1 MMKRHYYISDDLEDL
16 ADVGKELI
24 NEKFTPP
31 QFHVLSNDDAALSK
45 HNLHEVES
53 VLKQDV
59 VHSTELGAVIG
70 VALATVILAG
80 ANLLG
85 LTATAAG
92 WVPFVF
98 LAVVVL
104 GFCTWEGGLIGI
116 QIPNYQFARFQDVLN
131 KGKHVFFV
139 DIEDKQ
145 APSLAKI
152 VSRHPHLQLA
162 GMGESTPRWVIRG
175 QDNYTSFMKMM
186 P

>member
-1 MMKRHYYISDDLEDL
+1 MKRHYYISDDLDDLED
-16 ADVGKELI
+16 VSKELI
-24 NEKFTPP
+24 EQNITSP
-31 QFHVLSNDDAALSK
+31 QFHVLSNDDAAVEK
-45 HNLHEVES
+45 HNLHEVEA

-70 VALATVILAG
+70 LALATLVLAG

-92 WVPFVF
+92 WLPFIF
-98 LAVVVL
+98 LAIVIL

-116 QIPNYQFARFQDVLN
+116 QIPNYQFTRFQEVLA

-139 DIEDKQ
+139 DVEQ
-145 APSLAKI
+145 RQEQQLAK
-152 VSRHPHLQLA
+152 VVGRHPHLQLA
-162 GMGESTPRWVIRG
+162 GMGDATPRWVIRSH
-175 QDNYTSFMKMM
+175 DNYTSFMKAM